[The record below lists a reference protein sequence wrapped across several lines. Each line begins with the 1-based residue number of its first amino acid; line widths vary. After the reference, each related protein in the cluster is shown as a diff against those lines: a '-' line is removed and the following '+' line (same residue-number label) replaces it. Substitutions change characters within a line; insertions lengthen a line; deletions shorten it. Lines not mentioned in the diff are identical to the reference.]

1 MSNNQRQTALTQQT
15 ALFSLMFLPGISWSS
30 WVSRTP
36 AMRDI
41 LQASVETM
49 GMILF
54 GFSCGSMAGI
64 LLAGKLI
71 NHFGIRPVMTGG
83 YFLLLSGLLVLA
95 LSLNLQSVI
104 LAFSALA
111 LFGFGT
117 GIADICINI
126 EASAFERQQKKP
138 IMTILHGFFSCGTLA
153 GALAGMLLTHLQLA
167 PEWHFTL
174 IFVLAGL
181 CVLPL
186 IRRLGWHSEQEISS
200 NVHHDSYLTQVVSAL
215 RDKRLLLLSVVILA
229 MALAE
234 GAANDWV
241 PLLMTDAYHFS
252 HSSGVLVYVGF
263 TAGMTLGRFIGGSFV
278 RRFGRVLML
287 RFSALSAIAGLL
299 LIVFSASQWLA
310 AVAVLLWGI
319 GASLGFPLTL
329 SAAGEGNNSN
339 IRVTI
344 AATVG
349 YVAFLAGP
357 PLLGITGQ
365 HAGLK
370 MAMLPV
376 LLMVTLAFFCTSAAS
391 HPPKPSP

>member
-1 MSNNQRQTALTQQT
+1 MNNNQRQTALTQQI
-15 ALFSLMFLPGISWSS
+15 ALFALMFLPGLSWSS

-49 GMILF
+49 GVILF

-71 NHFGIRPVMTGG
+71 NHFGIRRIMISG

-95 LSLNLQSVI
+95 LSLHLQSVI
-104 LAFSALA
+104 LAFTALA
-111 LFGFGT
+111 LFGFGA
-117 GIADICINI
+117 GLADICINI
-126 EASAFERQQKKP
+126 EASAFERRQKKP

-153 GALAGMLLTHLQLA
+153 GALAGMLMTYLQLA
-167 PEWHFTL
+167 PEWHFSL
-174 IFVLAGL
+174 IFILAAL

-186 IRRLGWHSEQEISS
+186 IKRLGWHSEQEISS
-200 NVHHDSYLTQVVSAL
+200 DTHHDSYLRQVARAL
-215 RDKRLLLLSVVILA
+215 RDKRLLWLSVVILA

-241 PLLMTDAYHFS
+241 PLLMTDEYHFS
-252 HSSGVLVYVGF
+252 HSSGILVYVGF

-278 RRFGRVLML
+278 RRFGRALML
-287 RFSALSAIAGLL
+287 RLSALSAITGLL
-299 LIVFSASQWLA
+299 LVVFSSSQWLA
-310 AVAVLLWGI
+310 AVAVLFWGI

-329 SAAGEGNNSN
+329 SAAGEGHNSN

-357 PLLGITGQ
+357 PLLGMIGQ

-391 HPPKPSP
+391 HSPKQSP